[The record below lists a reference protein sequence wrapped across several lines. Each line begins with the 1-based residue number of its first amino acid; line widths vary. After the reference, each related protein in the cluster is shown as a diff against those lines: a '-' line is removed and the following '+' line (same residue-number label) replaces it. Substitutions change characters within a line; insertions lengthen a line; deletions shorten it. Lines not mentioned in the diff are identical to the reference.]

1 MTNFSYASRLRAAQD
16 VLTVLKPME
25 DYIPLRQE
33 ESVEGMDTFIQSV
46 VATNNSVTNL
56 TKEKKL
62 LVKERRDYFYTGQN
76 SVMNILTALKA
87 NIKYQYGKN
96 SGQIELLEEI
106 SKRMKS
112 VRAEKAITNAPSSE
126 DGTVTQQ
133 VTETQVV
140 KQGEKTFASLT
151 KNFNDYVTTVAA
163 FEGYLPANELLKIE
177 KLNELSEKLHSVNNE
192 IALKLLE
199 LRSMKQQRAEMYDEL
214 RDRVKRI
221 KLNIR
226 AKYGAN
232 SSVYKQIRTK
242 VV

>member
-1 MTNFSYASRLRAAQD
+1 MANFSYASRLRASQD
-16 VLTVLKPME
+16 ILTVLKSIE

-33 ESVEGMDTFIQSV
+33 ESVEGMDTFIKSLV
-46 VATNNSVTNL
+46 ETNNSVTNL
-56 TKEKKL
+56 NKEKKL

-76 SVMNILTALKA
+76 SVMNIFTALKA

-112 VRAEKAITNAPSSE
+112 VRAEKAITAAPPSE

-163 FEGYLPANELLKIE
+163 FEGYLPANELFKIE

-199 LRSMKQQRAEMYDEL
+199 LRSKKQQRAEMYDEL
-214 RDRVKRI
+214 KDRVRRI

-242 VV
+242 LV

>member
-1 MTNFSYASRLRAAQD
+1 MRAAQD

-62 LVKERRDYFYTGQN
+62 LVKERRDSCYTGQN

-112 VRAEKAITNAPSSE
+112 VRAEKAITNAPPSE

-177 KLNELSEKLHSVNNE
+177 KLNELSAKLHSVNNE

>member
-1 MTNFSYASRLRAAQD
+1 MANFSYASRLRASQD
-16 VLTVLKPME
+16 ILTVLKSIE

-33 ESVEGMDTFIQSV
+33 ESVEGMDTFIKSLV
-46 VATNNSVTNL
+46 ETNNSVTNL
-56 TKEKKL
+56 NKEKKL

-76 SVMNILTALKA
+76 SVMNIFTALKA

-112 VRAEKAITNAPSSE
+112 VRVEKAITAAPPSE
-126 DGTVTQQ
+126 DGTVNQQ

-163 FEGYLPANELLKIE
+163 FEGYLPANALFKIE
-177 KLNELSEKLHSVNNE
+177 KMNELSEKLHSVNNE

-214 RDRVKRI
+214 KDRVRRI

-242 VV
+242 IV

>member
-1 MTNFSYASRLRAAQD
+1 MSNFSFASRLRASQD
-16 VLTVLKPME
+16 VLEVLRSIE

-33 ESVEGMDTFIQSV
+33 ESVEGMDTFIKSLV
-46 VATNNSVTNL
+46 ETNNSVTNL
-56 TKEKKL
+56 NKEKKL

-76 SVMNILTALKA
+76 SVMNIFTALKA

-112 VRAEKAITNAPSSE
+112 VRAEKAITNAPPSE

-163 FEGYLPANELLKIE
+163 FEGYLPANELFKIE

-199 LRSMKQQRAEMYDEL
+199 LRSKKQQRAEMYDEL
-214 RDRVKRI
+214 KDRVRRI

-242 VV
+242 LV

>member
-1 MTNFSYASRLRAAQD
+1 MANFSYASRLRASQD
-16 VLTVLKPME
+16 ILTVLKSIE

-33 ESVEGMDTFIQSV
+33 ESVEGMDTFIKSLV
-46 VATNNSVTNL
+46 ETNNSVTNL
-56 TKEKKL
+56 NKEKKL

-76 SVMNILTALKA
+76 SVMNIFTALKA

-112 VRAEKAITNAPSSE
+112 VRAEKAITAAPPSE

-163 FEGYLPANELLKIE
+163 FEGYLPANELFKIE

-199 LRSMKQQRAEMYDEL
+199 LRSMKHQRAEMYDEL
-214 RDRVKRI
+214 KDRVRRI

-242 VV
+242 IV

>member
-1 MTNFSYASRLRAAQD
+1 MANFSYASRLRASQD
-16 VLTVLKPME
+16 ILTVLKSIE

-33 ESVEGMDTFIQSV
+33 ESVEGMDTFIKSLV
-46 VATNNSVTNL
+46 ETNNSVTNL
-56 TKEKKL
+56 NKEKKL

-76 SVMNILTALKA
+76 SVMNIFTALKA

-112 VRAEKAITNAPSSE
+112 VRAEKAITAAPPSE
-126 DGTVTQQ
+126 DGTVNQQ

-163 FEGYLPANELLKIE
+163 FEGYLPANELFKIE

-199 LRSMKQQRAEMYDEL
+199 LRSKKQQRAEMYDEL
-214 RDRVKRI
+214 KDRVRRI

-242 VV
+242 LV

>member
-1 MTNFSYASRLRAAQD
+1 MANFSYASRLRASQD
-16 VLTVLKPME
+16 ILTVLKSIE

-33 ESVEGMDTFIQSV
+33 ESVEGMDTFIKSLV
-46 VATNNSVTNL
+46 ETNNSVTNL
-56 TKEKKL
+56 NKEKKL

-76 SVMNILTALKA
+76 SVMNIFTALKA

-112 VRAEKAITNAPSSE
+112 VRAEKAITTAPPSE

-163 FEGYLPANELLKIE
+163 FEGYLPANELFKIE

-199 LRSMKQQRAEMYDEL
+199 LRSKKQQRAEMYDEL
-214 RDRVKRI
+214 KDRVRRI

-242 VV
+242 LV